1 MITLRYFSTRAAN
14 RMILNLSFFSSRYE
28 TILENQEK
36 VNRDVIARLGVADW
50 HGLLRCVEV

>member
-1 MITLRYFSTRAAN
+1 
-14 RMILNLSFFSSRYE
+14 MILNLSFFSSRYE